1 MASKHHP
8 PHRLVD
14 VLKKNSPKALRK
26 HAEQLAVL
34 QKALPPEVLE
44 TRYRHNSYLIS
55 PKSLHL
61 MVQPDVLRR
70 WGVFAIYK
78 PAFCP
83 MKRKDARLNYHQV
96 SVESFLSAALSS
108 REVLPVVR
116 ETLDPRKVRVR
127 VLYSLDTEVSGPVMV
142 TLNDAFPF
150 VRSMQYVRLSY
161 QLLVAGHLP
170 VDDAM
175 RPMDANLVKVLYP
188 TLPSVLDSP
197 PSTSTTSTSTATPVF
212 EYRVKQA
219 GFYAHHPVS
228 MVELQLSA
236 PPSAAPPRLQAFV
249 DAAFQ
254 SFIIGD
260 STAMMDVGRA
270 KRPQSTNTSSSFGAS
285 PSSNGFDASG
295 SVGPAS
301 FVLRGD
307 CDFPRVFAHLRQV
320 TCESGLTT
328 SSTTPGEIPKQK
340 KPEEK
345 ENVMEFQCNQCFE
358 PIVQAKQVYGL
369 KGISMNIHD
378 GCWSPMSEMLP

>member
-8 PHRLVD
+8 PQRLVD
-14 VLKKNSPKALRK
+14 VLKKNSPQTLRK

-34 QKALPPEVLE
+34 QTALPPEVLE
-44 TRYRHNSYLIS
+44 TRYRHNSVLVS

-61 MVQPDVLRR
+61 MLQPELLRR

-83 MKRKDARLNYHQV
+83 MKRKDAHHNYHRV

-116 ETLDPRKVRVR
+116 ETLDPRQVRVR
-127 VLYSLDTEVSGPVMV
+127 VLYSLDTEVSGPVVV

-150 VRSMQYVRLSY
+150 VHSMQHVRLLY

-170 VDDAM
+170 VEESM
-175 RPMDANLVKVLYP
+175 RQMDPTLVSTLYP
-188 TLPSVLDSP
+188 SSG
-197 PSTSTTSTSTATPVF
+197 SSNAASTAATTASTKGESAPPVF
-212 EYRVKQA
+212 EYRVKQT

-228 MVELQLSA
+228 LVELQLAS
-236 PPSAAPPRLQAFV
+236 PPSASPPRLPAFV

-260 STAMMDVGRA
+260 PSAMGRTTASRRSTPENSPRDTRA
-270 KRPQSTNTSSSFGAS
+270 GASSSGRGLE
-285 PSSNGFDASG
+285 PSSL
-295 SVGPAS
+295 
-301 FVLRGD
+301 VLRGD

-320 TCESGLTT
+320 TCKSGLPNPLGSEAKAAETAR
-328 SSTTPGEIPKQK
+328 EDKID
-340 KPEEK
+340 
-345 ENVMEFQCNQCFE
+345 ENVMDFQCNQCFE
-358 PIVQAKQVYGL
+358 PIIQAKQLYGL

-378 GCWSPMSEMLP
+378 GSWSPMSEMLP